1 MRIIIKLIQSA
12 QHIFPNQH
20 RKPVDD
26 SIIVTAQ
33 LNTKI
38 EDVKG
43 VEEFSLPLDNDEP
56 KATPHMIKKTICNQ
70 LVSWP
75 VLTLR
80 VKKQHM

>member
-1 MRIIIKLIQSA
+1 M
-12 QHIFPNQH
+12 H
-20 RKPVDD
+20 
-26 SIIVTAQ
+26 
-33 LNTKI
+33 TKI